1 MYSKIKKMKNVVEK
15 YSAKLIEEGVVTKEE
30 VEDVRNKYEKIC
42 EEAYVKAQK
51 ETQIRYK
58 DWLDSPWSGFFEG
71 TILLKLKINQS
82 LNILLNLFLF
92 YRKESFKNVT
102 NWHERRDFGSHRQ
115 TLFIYSTKCGRL
127 RSPQG
132 YRAHP

>member
-1 MYSKIKKMKNVVEK
+1 MARHLPQGIFAVNNRRYRQIDDLCVCLSQDVVVDLVSYRRGGHNEIDEPMFTQPLMYSKIRKMKSVMDK
-15 YSAKLIEEGVVTKEE
+15 YSAKLIEEGVVTKDE

-71 TILLKLKINQS
+71 
-82 LNILLNLFLF
+82 
-92 YRKESFKNVT
+92 
-102 NWHERRDFGSHRQ
+102 
-115 TLFIYSTKCGRL
+115 
-127 RSPQG
+127 
-132 YRAHP
+132 